1 MKSLI
6 KLYLI
11 IIGIFALI
19 FAVINLT
26 GILSVE
32 DIKNYLTQIQSAS
45 KATVFLVVF
54 ILLSVDVFLSVP
66 TIFIT
71 TYAGNI
77 LGFKLG
83 LLASLG
89 GMLTSGLIAYL
100 LCRVSGTK
108 ALKLLIKKQ
117 SEIDKVNSLFHKM
130 GFSMLLI
137 ARALPMLPE
146 ATCCLSGMM
155 KFNFFKFIFY
165 YLLGTL
171 PYALVLTYLGSISDV
186 DNPQPAIIGI
196 VSVYVV
202 LYGLWF
208 FKLRKIQED

>member
-1 MKSLI
+1 LKSLV

-19 FAVINLT
+19 FAFVNLT
-26 GILSVE
+26 GILTVE
-32 DIKNYLTQIQSAS
+32 DVKNYLTEIQSAS
-45 KATVFLVVF
+45 KLTIFIVVF
-54 ILLSVDVFLSVP
+54 ALLAVDVFLSVP
-66 TIFIT
+66 TIFIV
-71 TYAGNI
+71 TYSGHI

-100 LCRVSGTK
+100 LCRFFGK
-108 ALKLLIKKQ
+108 RALRLLIKKE
-117 SEIDKVNSLFHKM
+117 SEIDEVNSLFHKL

-146 ATCCLSGMM
+146 ATCCLSGLMRLP
-155 KFNFFKFIFY
+155 FIKFIFY

-171 PYALVLTYLGSISDV
+171 PYAVVLTYLGSISDI
-186 DNPQPAIIGI
+186 DNPKPAIIGI
-196 VSVYVV
+196 ISVYVL
-202 LYGLWF
+202 LYSLWF
-208 FKLRKIQED
+208 FKLRKIQNT